1 MVAAEAARRR
11 RRQLQRD
18 SGDRIK
24 VCLCSILFIFI
35 KLSSCPQ
42 PPPRSSG
49 TPSPRGRASPSPR
62 VQIIDGVSGGGAMEE
77 RSDLGGTCG
86 MTPCHRSSRRIDQQ
100 IIKEKIRRD
109 LKWPPNDANTHN
121 NQPNTT
127 RRDGGGIQE
136 DARPAGSAGG
146 VQCDRFGCDRAQL
159 M

>member
-1 MVAAEAARRR
+1 MNQKRERERRGVGLGGRHLAE
-11 RRQLQRD
+11 QRNN
-18 SGDRIK
+18 
-24 VCLCSILFIFI
+24 
-35 KLSSCPQ
+35 
-42 PPPRSSG
+42 
-49 TPSPRGRASPSPR
+49 
-62 VQIIDGVSGGGAMEE
+62 QIIDGVSGGGAMEE

-86 MTPCHRSSRRIDQQ
+86 MTPCHRSSRQIDQQ

-136 DARPAGSAGG
+136 DTRLAGSAGG